1 MRVPVWFAKVV
12 HSVEKRT
19 RGGNVLGHLA
29 SQYNIGG
36 LHIERGNG
44 FGVRA
49 IHHIGLKTVLGCCS
63 YASLVS
69 VNPHEFAS
77 DLMKMTVEP
86 SSGASLFE
94 AEPCVCEPDMDNSL
108 ASALSGEPFDAI
120 HDFSV
125 GQFVY

>member
-12 HSVEKRT
+12 HSVDKRT

-29 SQYNIGG
+29 SQHNIGG

-69 VNPHEFAS
+69 VNPHEFAGN
-77 DLMKMTVEP
+77 LMKMTVKP
-86 SSGASLFE
+86 SPRSPLLKTKS
-94 AEPCVCEPDMDNSL
+94 CVGETDMHNPL

-120 HDFSV
+120 HDFST
-125 GQFVY
+125 G